1 MMIML
6 GAAAIFVNLSVCA
19 KKVLLL
25 FFFFQAEDG
34 IRDYKVTGVQT
45 CALPISVEGLADDPD
60 RLAELDHPH
69 PVARVAVPLGLDR
82 HDEVE
87 VPVGRGRLGASHV
100 VVHARA
106 ADERPR
112 DAHVLGELAR
122 DHADP
127 LRADAEERV
136 VLEHRFV
143 LVDPLLDEVDSLAD
157 LLVPARRDVV
167 ARPADLVEAVEE
179 PRARQLL
186 EAVEHHLALADRVQ
200 EDGGAAAQRPAH
212 VQAPGAEP
220 EAVRRDP
227 LQLGG
232 DHAQV
237 LRALGDVDP
246 RDLLDGRDVREL
258 RGHCGDVVGLRCD
271 GRILDVGERLAE
283 LLVAPVEV
291 ADHRVHADD
300 RLTLERED
308 HAKDAV
314 GRRVLRPH
322 VHHEA
327 LVTPVAQLDDLLG
340 LGVGHYFIGE
350 AGAGFRMIA
359 RISASSGVA
368 LEMNACQSGSFI
380 ALARTSA
387 RWFRSRYAQRW
398 TTSLSCAISVCHSPT
413 FFEYFSRTGMI
424 ALKCPSHSPVL
435 PTWARYV
442 RSSYTCAPSAG
453 GFSGSCAERILFS
466 CATSMG
472 RILGTYSLLHASF
485 FWSSARSRSRSSRLG

>member
-1 MMIML
+1 M
-6 GAAAIFVNLSVCA
+6 
-19 KKVLLL
+19 
-25 FFFFQAEDG
+25 
-34 IRDYKVTGVQT
+34 
-45 CALPISVEGLADDPD
+45 
-60 RLAELDHPH
+60 
-69 PVARVAVPLGLDR
+69 
-82 HDEVE
+82 
-87 VPVGRGRLGASHV
+87 
-100 VVHARA
+100 VHARA
-106 ADERPR
+106 AGERPR
-112 DAHVLGELAR
+112 DAHLLGELAR
-122 DHADP
+122 DHDDP

-167 ARPADLVEAVEE
+167 ARPADLVETVEE

-212 VQAPGAEP
+212 V
-220 EAVRRDP
+220 
-227 LQLGG
+227 
-232 DHAQV
+232 
-237 LRALGDVDP
+237 
-246 RDLLDGRDVREL
+246 
-258 RGHCGDVVGLRCD
+258 
-271 GRILDVGERLAE
+271 
-283 LLVAPVEV
+283 
-291 ADHRVHADD
+291 
-300 RLTLERED
+300 
-308 HAKDAV
+308 
-314 GRRVLRPH
+314 
-322 VHHEA
+322 HHEA
-327 LVTPVAQLDDLLG
+327 LVAAVAQLDDLLG
-340 LGVGHYFIGE
+340 LGVGHHFIGE
-350 AGAGFRMIA
+350 AGAGLRMIA

-368 LEMNACQSGSFI
+368 LEMNACQSGSFS

-413 FFEYFSRTGMI
+413 FFEYFSRTGRI
-424 ALKCPSHSPVL
+424 ALKCSSHSPVL